1 MISILKRFS
10 RLKLCRSKLHLIAV
24 QVDPEIEKFKEI
36 ARAHRY
42 RGHGG
47 FLTAFLEAFLK
58 ADEENSR
65 ILLPAM
71 KTFCEKYNLSSN
83 GRCC

>member
-1 MISILKRFS
+1 LTVIV
-10 RLKLCRSKLHLIAV
+10 H
-24 QVDPEIEKFKEI
+24 VDAEIEKFKKI

-65 ILLPAM
+65 ILLPSM
-71 KTFCEKYNLSSN
+71 KAFCEKYDLS
-83 GRCC
+83 

>member
-1 MISILKRFS
+1 MTIII
-10 RLKLCRSKLHLIAV
+10 H
-24 QVDPEIEKFKEI
+24 VDPEIEKFKKI
-36 ARAHRY
+36 ASDHRY

-47 FLTAFLEAFLK
+47 FLTSFLEAFLK

-71 KTFCEKYNLSSN
+71 KTFCEKYNLS
-83 GRCC
+83 

>member
-1 MISILKRFS
+1 LTVIIHADAK
-10 RLKLCRSKLHLIAV
+10 V
-24 QVDPEIEKFKEI
+24 EKFRKI
-36 ARAHRY
+36 ARGHRY

-71 KTFCEKYNLSSN
+71 KTFCEKYSLS
-83 GRCC
+83 

>member
-1 MISILKRFS
+1 LT
-10 RLKLCRSKLHLIAV
+10 LIIH
-24 QVDPEIEKFKEI
+24 VDATVEKFKKI
-36 ARAHRY
+36 ARDHRY

-65 ILLPAM
+65 ILLPAL
-71 KTFCEKYNLSSN
+71 KTFCEKYNLS
-83 GRCC
+83 